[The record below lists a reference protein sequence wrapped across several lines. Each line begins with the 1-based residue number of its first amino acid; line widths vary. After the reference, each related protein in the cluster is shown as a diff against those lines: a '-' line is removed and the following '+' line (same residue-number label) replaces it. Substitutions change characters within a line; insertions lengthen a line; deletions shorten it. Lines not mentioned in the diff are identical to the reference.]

1 MLPKMTS
8 FGACVSRDLFKSS
21 IVRDY
26 KDFFDFSNDQYHMSV
41 VSLMSQPLSEDIL
54 TQIPEIIEGDVNNFV
69 KKCFK
74 EDLTK
79 SFLEEIKTFNQD
91 YMLLDFY
98 MDTYYGVIE
107 LDNGSYISGKEWQ
120 YKKIEFYNEVIAQHV
135 QQVITPLQHKEKYMS
150 LWKKSIDEF
159 MLFMK
164 TYSKD
169 TKIILNKKI
178 HK

>member
-107 LDNGSYISGKEWQ
+107 LDNGSYISGK
-120 YKKIEFYNEVIAQHV
+120 
-135 QQVITPLQHKEKYMS
+135 
-150 LWKKSIDEF
+150 
-159 MLFMK
+159 
-164 TYSKD
+164 
-169 TKIILNKKI
+169 
-178 HK
+178 